1 MGLTIPVILNSVNNL
16 SDARYAA
23 GMGVEFMGFQI
34 EERGERYVSPDLFK
48 AITAW
53 LSGIQTVTEVTVLT
67 PAVLS
72 LIQEH
77 YQPDYIQFESVEGI
91 SQSDLAALPCIQ
103 KITVPAGQEATLL
116 NTLAQHVFSE
126 ADYVLLELSD
136 WNNWADFQ
144 EIIKQVNTLYPV
156 LWALP
161 VEKDDAA
168 LIQEIELKG
177 ISLKGGDEQRP
188 GWKDLDQLIDILE
201 ALEEN

>member
-23 GMGVEFMGFQI
+23 GMGVEFMGF
-34 EERGERYVSPDLFK
+34 EVEASGERYVSPDLYK

-53 LSGIQTVTEVTVLT
+53 LSGVQTVIEVAVLT
-67 PAVLS
+67 PAVLTI
-72 LIQEH
+72 IQEQ
-77 YQPDYIQFESVEGI
+77 YQPDFIQFESVEGI
-91 SQSDLAALPCIQ
+91 SQSDLADLPCIQ
-103 KITVPAGQEATLL
+103 KIIISTGQEAKIF
-116 NTLAQHVFSE
+116 NNLAQYIFSE
-126 ADYVLLELSD
+126 ANYVLLELSD
-136 WNNWADFQ
+136 WTNWTEFQ
-144 EIIKQVNTLYPV
+144 QLITEINTAYPV
-156 LWALP
+156 IWSLP
-161 VEKDDAA
+161 IEKEDAA

>member
-23 GMGVEFMGFQI
+23 GMGVEFMGF
-34 EERGERYVSPDLFK
+34 EVDTSSERYVSPDLFK

-53 LSGIQTVTEVTVLT
+53 LSGVKTVTEVAVLT
-67 PAVLS
+67 SAALTI
-72 LIQEH
+72 IQEQ
-77 YQPDYIQFESVEGI
+77 YQPDFVQFESIEGI
-91 SQSDLAALPCIQ
+91 SQSDLADLPCMQ
-103 KITVPAGQEATLL
+103 KIIVPTGQEVKIFNNLE
-116 NTLAQHVFSE
+116 QYIFSE
-126 ADYVLLELSD
+126 ANYVLLELSD
-136 WNNWADFQ
+136 WTNWTEFQ
-144 EIIKQVNTLYPV
+144 QQIREINTAHPII
-156 LWALP
+156 WSLP
-161 VEKDDAA
+161 IEKEDAA